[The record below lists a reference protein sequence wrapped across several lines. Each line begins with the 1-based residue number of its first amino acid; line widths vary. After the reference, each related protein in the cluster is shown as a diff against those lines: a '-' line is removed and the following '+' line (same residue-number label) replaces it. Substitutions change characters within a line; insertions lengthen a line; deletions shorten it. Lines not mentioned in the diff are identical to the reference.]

1 MKKEILEFESVKN
14 IEDPTTLRTDINTE
28 DISLKQLSFNS
39 KKSFG

>member
-14 IEDPTTLRTDINTE
+14 IEDITTIRTDINTE

-39 KKSFG
+39 KHS